1 MLPDAADADADMNA
15 DRTGFDF
22 VLMNANV
29 ALDENHIPVFVV
41 PGLLTRAGQHSTDMQ
56 TGTGM
61 QSGIM
66 QTFLLWII
74 FGSLF
79 SRSIVFETVRSGD
92 YLTSSLQKIS
102 TEN

>member
-56 TGTGM
+56 TGMQTGM

-66 QTFLLWII
+66 QTFLLFILI
-74 FGSLF
+74 RSL
-79 SRSIVFETVRSGD
+79 D
-92 YLTSSLQKIS
+92 LDL
-102 TEN
+102 

>member
-56 TGTGM
+56 TG
-61 QSGIM
+61 M
-66 QTFLLWII
+66 QTGI
-74 FGSLF
+74 FGSLDLY
-79 SRSIVFETVRSGD
+79 SRSIEIW
-92 YLTSSLQKIS
+92 KIGWQFRGRGNRNLELGS
-102 TEN
+102 MKQEIGSCS